1 MIVYI
6 DREYKCH
13 VSNDGTMTPVD
24 TDFFDG
30 KCEAFIEGYRFVPEG
45 CTWTRSDGEVFRGEM
60 VCPWKPYHELDAE
73 QRRYER
79 DNFASVKRENEE
91 LLADLGDMVNIV
103 YESDLEVINNV

>member
-13 VSNDGTMTPVD
+13 VSDDGTLTPVD